1 MERTMNRPA
10 GRRRRRSPAAVGAF
24 LAAAASALP
33 AWAMQILPATDHAE
47 LSAEVSA
54 TSVNRVALD
63 GDRVARV
70 IRSPDGF
77 AVEHDPKRG
86 DVYLRP
92 LRARGSEAPY
102 GAADADAGADGPP
115 RTATLFLG
123 TEKGFTYRLTLAAVD
138 RDSAQVLIRNAAA
151 LDAVESAAAF
161 EGETRRAALV
171 ALVRAVARREPL
183 PGYVI
188 ESPARTSPGP
198 LAAVETWR
206 GARFVAHVFEVAAA
220 EDDASALASR
230 LGAGVAAA
238 WVSGAGTGPGGGRL
252 GVAVRD
258 HGAGAGR

>member
-1 MERTMNRPA
+1 MERTMNPRA
-10 GRRRRRSPAAVGAF
+10 GRRRGSPAAVGAF
-24 LAAAASALP
+24 LAAAAAALP

-92 LRARGSEAPY
+92 LRARGADAPY
-102 GAADADAGADGPP
+102 GAAGADAGADGAP
-115 RTATLFLG
+115 RTSTLFLG
-123 TEKGFTYRLTLAAVD
+123 TEKGFTYRLTLEAAD
-138 RDSAQVLIRNAAA
+138 RGSAQVLIRNADA
-151 LDAVESAAAF
+151 LDAASVETF
-161 EGETRRAALV
+161 GVEPRRAALV

-188 ESPARTSPGP
+188 ESPARASRGP

-206 GARFVAHVFEVAAA
+206 GARFAADVFEVSAA
-220 EDDASALASR
+220 EDDASALASQ
-230 LGAGVAAA
+230 LGAGVAAV

-252 GVAVRD
+252 GVAVRER
-258 HGAGAGR
+258 GAGAGR

>member
-10 GRRRRRSPAAVGAF
+10 GRRRRSPAAVGAF

-47 LSAEVSA
+47 LTAEVSA

-123 TEKGFTYRLTLAAVD
+123 TEKGFTYRLTLATVE
-138 RDSAQVLIRNAAA
+138 RDSAQVLIRNADA
-151 LDAVESAAAF
+151 LDAVESAAF
-161 EGETRRAALV
+161 EGATRRAALV

-188 ESPARTSPGP
+188 EAPARRAPGA

-252 GVAVRD
+252 GVAVRER
-258 HGAGAGR
+258 GAGAGR

>member
-10 GRRRRRSPAAVGAF
+10 GRRRRSPAAVGAF

-123 TEKGFTYRLTLAAVD
+123 TEKGFTYRLTLAAVE
-138 RDSAQVLIRNAAA
+138 RDSAQVLIRNAEA
-151 LDAVESAAAF
+151 LDAVESAAF

-188 ESPARTSPGP
+188 EAPARRAPGA

-206 GARFVAHVFEVAAA
+206 GARFEAHVFEVAAA

-252 GVAVRD
+252 GVAVRER
-258 HGAGAGR
+258 GAGAGR

>member
-1 MERTMNRPA
+1 MERTMNLPA
-10 GRRRRRSPAAVGAF
+10 GRRRRSPAAVGAF

-47 LSAEVSA
+47 LTAVVSA

-123 TEKGFTYRLTLAAVD
+123 TEKGFTYRLTLAAVE
-138 RDSAQVLIRNAAA
+138 RDSAQVLIRNAEA
-151 LDAVESAAAF
+151 LDAVESAAF

-188 ESPARTSPGP
+188 EAPARRASGA

-252 GVAVRD
+252 GVAVRER
-258 HGAGAGR
+258 GAGAGR

>member
-10 GRRRRRSPAAVGAF
+10 GRRRRSPAAVGAF

-92 LRARGSEAPY
+92 LRARSSEAPY
-102 GAADADAGADGPP
+102 GAAGADAGADGPP

-252 GVAVRD
+252 GVAVRER
-258 HGAGAGR
+258 GAGAGR